1 MKKIMTVTAML
12 VFAISMFAKDI
23 KTVVFTTLP
32 QMHCENCENKIK
44 GNLRFEKGIKQ
55 ITTSVPDQ
63 KVTIEYDADKTTPEN
78 IAKGFAKIGYEATV
92 VTGEAKKKGCS
103 GSSKKADATK
113 GSCCKKNGEKKEGS
127 CCKKNGE
134 KKEGNCCKKAE
145 VKKEG
150 CGGCSKK
157 AEAVKG
163 NCCKKDGEKKAGS
176 CSEKAEVKKKG
187 CSGCSKK
194 AEAVK
199 GNCSTK

>member
-78 IAKGFAKIGYEATV
+78 IAKGFAKIGYEATI

-103 GSSKKADATK
+103 GCSKKADATK
-113 GSCCKKNGEKKEGS
+113 GS

-194 AEAVK
+194 AETVK

>member
-78 IAKGFAKIGYEATV
+78 IAKGFAKIGYEATI

-103 GSSKKADATK
+103 GCSKKADATK
-113 GSCCKKNGEKKEGS
+113 GSCCKKND
-127 CCKKNGE
+127 E

-176 CSEKAEVKKKG
+176 CSEKAEEKKKG

-199 GNCSTK
+199 GNCCTK

>member
-78 IAKGFAKIGYEATV
+78 IAKGFAKIGYKATV

-103 GSSKKADATK
+103 GCSKKADATK
-113 GSCCKKNGEKKEGS
+113 GSCCKKDGEKKAGSCSEKAEVKKEGCGGCSKKAEAVKGS
-127 CCKKNGE
+127 CCKKDGE
-134 KKEGNCCKKAE
+134 KKDGSCCKKAE

-163 NCCKKDGEKKAGS
+163 NC
-176 CSEKAEVKKKG
+176 
-187 CSGCSKK
+187 
-194 AEAVK
+194 
-199 GNCSTK
+199 STK